1 MMPLP
6 GAMDAEVKQRR
17 QEMLAAAEQ
26 NRLVA
31 TRAGLVPQL
40 RPLMA
45 RALALVALLLGL
57 RASRGQ

>member
-6 GAMDAEVKQRR
+6 GAMDAEVTQRR
-17 QEMLAAAEQ
+17 QEVLAAAEH

-31 TRAGLVPQL
+31 NRGGLVPQL

-57 RASRGQ
+57 RT